1 MSRDV
6 IIISIIIVVVVPPIE
21 VDSPGHLIRGGEE
34 LKKYIY
40 VRVSRS
46 ASSHA
51 DSLILLSRN
60 DFEYSERNAGL
71 GAQQVP
77 GPFDLWLY
85 VRLEFKSRRD
95 IQLVE
100 IATRAVELQL

>member
-1 MSRDV
+1 M
-6 IIISIIIVVVVPPIE
+6 
-21 VDSPGHLIRGGEE
+21 
-34 LKKYIY
+34 
-40 VRVSRS
+40 
-46 ASSHA
+46 
-51 DSLILLSRN
+51 LLSRN

-100 IATRAVELQL
+100 SQQGPASSNFDPVVQEHYVWYTVGGDWSEQQLVVPSEVRHIASHVRALNICF